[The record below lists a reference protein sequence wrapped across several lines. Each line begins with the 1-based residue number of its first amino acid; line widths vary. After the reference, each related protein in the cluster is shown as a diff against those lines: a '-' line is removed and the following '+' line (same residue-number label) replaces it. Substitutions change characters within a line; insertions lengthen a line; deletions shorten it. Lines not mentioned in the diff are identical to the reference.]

1 MRVIAF
7 QRNGSGDFI
16 LMCFAMYLLRG
27 VSSHGLLEPPH
38 FKVVLCPD
46 ATDMR
51 FYFVYQN
58 VQAEDLLGEAGF
70 EV

>member
-1 MRVIAF
+1 
-7 QRNGSGDFI
+7 
-16 LMCFAMYLLRG
+16 MCFAMYLLRG